1 MMKKKYLIVS
11 IISIVLTGFMA
22 IETVNYTLKA
32 LIDSATMDDRFYLS
46 VLDLIMIVCSLASI
60 SLFAL
65 TLVKHIKKKPIAH
78 IFTLINSI
86 QTFVLYG
93 TAVIWRYISRTY
105 QYRIVEEHF
114 PELLQEFIHNNERR
128 LIYGSIKVSMLT
140 CTILVLSI
148 ISYKLIKRLIGTNN

>member
-1 MMKKKYLIVS
+1 MKKKYLIIS
-11 IISIVLTGFMA
+11 IISIVLTGFMV
-22 IETVNYTLKA
+22 IEIVNCTLKV
-32 LIDSATMDDRFYLS
+32 LINSATMDDRFYLS

-78 IFTLINSI
+78 IFILINSI

-93 TAVIWRYISRTY
+93 TVVIWRYIGNTY
-105 QYRIVEEHF
+105 QYRIVGELY
-114 PELLQEFIHNNERR
+114 PELLQEFIQNNERR

-140 CTILVLSI
+140 CIILVLSI
-148 ISYKLIKRLIGTNN
+148 ISYKLIKRLITLNN